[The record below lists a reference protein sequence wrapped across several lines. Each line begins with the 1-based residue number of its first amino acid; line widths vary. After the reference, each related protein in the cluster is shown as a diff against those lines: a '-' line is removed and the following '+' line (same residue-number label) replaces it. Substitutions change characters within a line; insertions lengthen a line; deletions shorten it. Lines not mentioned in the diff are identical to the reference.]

1 MEINVIKYNKKI
13 YKLIVN
19 NYIIILYKKKYRIV
33 QNRRIVYF
41 YKIKITIYIMHIIN
55 LYILIINYYFQLMFL
70 TCTIEEVK
78 LNSQYYRNT
87 TQYIIVYYK
96 NI

>member
-19 NYIIILYKKKYRIV
+19 NYIIYIKKK
-33 QNRRIVYF
+33 NRRIVYF

-55 LYILIINYYFQLMFL
+55 LYVLIINYYFQLMFL

-78 LNSQYYRNT
+78 LNS
-87 TQYIIVYYK
+87 
-96 NI
+96 